1 MSLRSVSI
9 LFVAGLLAGLLGG
22 GLPAAGVL
30 ALVPPEPGADA
41 GTPVESWLVS
51 LEGPSVYRRL
61 MADAEGAALVAAQVP
76 TDIAP
81 LARRLEAEVLE
92 SQHASLRAAE
102 GLGIRVISR
111 YSTSANGLLVHA
123 TAAQAAALLGQ
134 AGVSRVEPAL
144 MVRPQLTM
152 SRPHI
157 GATRLAS
164 ELGYDGSGSYVAVID
179 TGVDYTHAH
188 LGGPGDPAVWTAAT
202 AAGATEVIT
211 DTYAGERIFPNDKV
225 VAGWDFV
232 GRRYNPP
239 HICTDADMAAGTCTN
254 IPEPDPD
261 PIDGGNH
268 GTHVSGIVAG
278 EAIDGIGDGIAPG
291 AKIVGLK
298 LYGRGGADEA
308 IDLLA
313 DAIDYC
319 TRVNLGI
326 EDRGVTPPRVDA
338 INTSLGEV
346 WAQGSR
352 LFDEIVEAA
361 VGSGI
366 AIASSAGNSGDVPFV
381 QNAPPASPK
390 MMSIASSVPP
400 SESKVLEVVARWED
414 QEARYDGIDS
424 SLVSFAD
431 KGAVEG
437 ELAWYGDACSD
448 ADGNPTPPVQ
458 EQAEKVSL
466 IARGTCT
473 FSEKLL
479 NAQAAG
485 AIAVVMYTDNRA
497 KNAMGGG
504 ADGIDIPSLM
514 IDNANGLA
522 LQALLEA
529 GTAVSV
535 SIDPAKIRI
544 VPLPGD
550 AVSGFSSR
558 GPSKNGALKP
568 DITAPGSEIVSALAG
583 SGTGGA
589 AVTGTSMASPM
600 VAGAA
605 AVIQQRNRDEGL
617 GLDGLGIS
625 QLLMNYARPVIYAGN
640 PDNRM
645 PVVRQGAG
653 LVDLWGAGT
662 GKLRVAA
669 GDIAS
674 INLGM
679 VSLTEAWETTRTMT
693 VYNHGAEAAQV
704 QVSAGFRSADDADM
718 GMTVTLPEGPLSVP
732 AGGSIEVSV
741 GFGFDPAALRDWTQ
755 WPELAGSDAGQMDAL
770 ELDGWVLVTPSDAE
784 GQPLADA
791 PVVTVPFYAL
801 PRRASA
807 IAAAPL
813 PEALEAPT
821 SPLTLTNSADYP
833 GRAELFALPLAA
845 IPSGAD
851 PAGDPEADVAG
862 GLDPDEPEIL
872 EELDIRA
879 VGLRVEPATE
889 AMTQTMLSF
898 AIARHASAAI
908 PRVTRYDIFVDANA
922 DGVIDHRI
930 WETVIGGRVMTH
942 YGAWDAEAGAM
953 VEGSESDAFARHTTD
968 LHSYVSTLSIPLA
981 ALGEDEPKPFL
992 FYVTNFGTNEDWLFK
1007 PGTRY
1012 ERVPNLDVAPDGALA
1027 ADGPRYFFDP
1037 NMLARLPEAWSFEL
1051 AGGTT
1056 VEVALARGPGE
1067 VDASWLLVY
1076 ASNAHDGVDRQAQVL
1091 VPGAEVSPPRPAGLF
1106 LPLLLRAFDLAGQG

>member
-1 MSLRSVSI
+1 MTLRNVSI
-9 LFVAGLLAGLLGG
+9 LFLAGLLAGLLGG
-22 GLPAAGVL
+22 ALPAPGAR
-30 ALVPPEPGADA
+30 ALVPPEPGAQA
-41 GTPVESWLVS
+41 GAPVESWLVS
-51 LEGPSVYRRL
+51 LQGPSVYRRL

-76 TDIAP
+76 ADIAP
-81 LARRLEAEVLE
+81 LARRLEAEVLDGQRD
-92 SQHASLRAAE
+92 SIRAAE

-111 YSTSANGLLVHA
+111 YSASGNGLLVHA
-123 TAAQAAALLGQ
+123 TSAQAAALLGQ
-134 AGVSRVEPAL
+134 PGVIRVEPAL

-211 DTYAGERIFPNDKV
+211 DTYLGERIFPNDKV

-239 HICTDADMAAGTCTN
+239 HICSDADMAAGTCTN

-437 ELAWYGDACSD
+437 DLAWYGQACND
-448 ADGNPTPPVQ
+448 GDGNPTPPVQ
-458 EQAEKVSL
+458 EQSEKVSL

-514 IDNANGLA
+514 IDNADGRA
-522 LQALLEA
+522 LQTLLEA

-535 SIDPAKIRI
+535 SIDPAKIRT

-589 AVTGTSMASPM
+589 AFSGTSMASPM

-625 QLLMNYARPVIYAGN
+625 QLLMNYARPVIYAGS

-662 GKLRVAA
+662 G
-669 GDIAS
+669 
-674 INLGM
+674 
-679 VSLTEAWETTRTMT
+679 
-693 VYNHGAEAAQV
+693 
-704 QVSAGFRSADDADM
+704 
-718 GMTVTLPEGPLSVP
+718 
-732 AGGSIEVSV
+732 
-741 GFGFDPAALRDWTQ
+741 
-755 WPELAGSDAGQMDAL
+755 
-770 ELDGWVLVTPSDAE
+770 
-784 GQPLADA
+784 
-791 PVVTVPFYAL
+791 
-801 PRRASA
+801 
-807 IAAAPL
+807 
-813 PEALEAPT
+813 
-821 SPLTLTNSADYP
+821 
-833 GRAELFALPLAA
+833 
-845 IPSGAD
+845 
-851 PAGDPEADVAG
+851 
-862 GLDPDEPEIL
+862 
-872 EELDIRA
+872 
-879 VGLRVEPATE
+879 
-889 AMTQTMLSF
+889 
-898 AIARHASAAI
+898 
-908 PRVTRYDIFVDANA
+908 
-922 DGVIDHRI
+922 
-930 WETVIGGRVMTH
+930 
-942 YGAWDAEAGAM
+942 
-953 VEGSESDAFARHTTD
+953 
-968 LHSYVSTLSIPLA
+968 
-981 ALGEDEPKPFL
+981 
-992 FYVTNFGTNEDWLFK
+992 
-1007 PGTRY
+1007 
-1012 ERVPNLDVAPDGALA
+1012 
-1027 ADGPRYFFDP
+1027 
-1037 NMLARLPEAWSFEL
+1037 RL
-1051 AGGTT
+1051 
-1056 VEVALARGPGE
+1056 
-1067 VDASWLLVY
+1067 
-1076 ASNAHDGVDRQAQVL
+1076 
-1091 VPGAEVSPPRPAGLF
+1091 
-1106 LPLLLRAFDLAGQG
+1106 